1 MFSSAILILKH
12 RGVLAL
18 VLAIRGVLVSAV
30 GKLLGWR
37 FVKRKIY
44 DYRMWLDLQDRGIS
58 RGLLLFGN
66 RELEHREML
75 SRIVNPGMTIF
86 DVGANIGYYAI
97 MESKL
102 VGDKG
107 RIIAIEPSPSNIELL
122 QKNLRLN
129 AIANVEVLSGA
140 VSDKNGKA
148 RFHLSHQSNLN
159 TFHAIGSG
167 LKHLSGQSIDV
178 ETQTISQ
185 LSKTFGKP
193 DLIRMDVE
201 GHEVAVLNG
210 AMEDIRL
217 GIMRP
222 AVIFETHLTRYN
234 LENDMSKTLRCL
246 FDFGYRI
253 KLAASSWEEGSERI
267 EALGYKPEMSIKTD
281 GNIRKIFSEIT
292 NEDAIELICK
302 TGGLRTIFLTGDR

>member
-1 MFSSAILILKH
+1 MFSSTILILKH

-18 VLAIRGVLVSAV
+18 ISAVRGVLVGVV
-30 GKLLGWR
+30 GRLLGRR

-75 SRIVNPGMTIF
+75 SRIVNPGITIF

-102 VGDKG
+102 VGDQG

-122 QKNLRLN
+122 RKNLTLN
-129 AIANVEVLSGA
+129 SITNVEVLSGA
-140 VSDKNGKA
+140 ISDKNGKA
-148 RFHLSHQSNLN
+148 KFHLSHQSNLN

-167 LKHLSGQSIDV
+167 LKHLSGYSINV

-185 LSKTFGKP
+185 LSTTFGKP

-210 AMEDIRL
+210 AIEDIRL

-234 LENDMSKTLRCL
+234 LDNDMSKTLRCL
-246 FDFGYRI
+246 FNLGYRV
-253 KLAASSWEEGSERI
+253 KLAASSWEEGSERV
-267 EALGYKPEMSIKTD
+267 EALGYQPDMSIKTD
-281 GNIRKIFSEIT
+281 GNVRKIFREIT
-292 NEDAIELICK
+292 NEDAIDLICN
-302 TGGLRTIFLTGDR
+302 TGGLRTVFLAGDG